1 MNIINSVLAFLIF
14 RISPNIVRR
23 WRNNDSHIP
32 EEESRL
38 LENVNVQVIKHKHKN
53 LLFYNNL
60 YIKLDKK

>member
-32 EEESRL
+32 DEESRL
-38 LENVNVQVIKHKHKN
+38 LENVDVQVIKHKHKN